1 MALLVVVECNFQET
15 RAWSFPNMDVI
26 NVGVS
31 LQREDQTNDVSSW
44 QESGHRVHQRPDET
58 DRDGKKNKTKHFLA
72 VLTLSSSPTF
82 EYFYVTV
89 LYF

>member
-1 MALLVVVECNFQET
+1 MALLVAVECNFQET
-15 RAWSFPNMDVI
+15 RALSFSNMEVI

-58 DRDGKKNKTKHFLA
+58 DRHVKKKKKLFSSFYTFIVTHF
-72 VLTLSSSPTF
+72 
-82 EYFYVTV
+82 
-89 LYF
+89 

>member
-1 MALLVVVECNFQET
+1 MALLVVVECHFQET
-15 RAWSFPNMDVI
+15 HALSFSNMDVI

-58 DRDGKKNKTKHFLA
+58 DRDGKKTQKLFSSFYTFIVTHF
-72 VLTLSSSPTF
+72 
-82 EYFYVTV
+82 
-89 LYF
+89 